1 MPLATTTHAGQIY
14 MYKDSNGSTL
24 LTNRKSADR
33 SLTKVKVTYY
43 PDSNIHSY
51 RNWGNSEASVLPSY
65 SRNKN
70 AFDHI
75 IQQAAQQHG
84 VSEGLIKAVMHTES
98 GFNVNARSPV
108 GAQGLMQLMP
118 ATARRFNVSNAYD
131 PHENI
136 MAGAKY
142 LAWLLKRFN
151 GNTTLA
157 LAGYNAGEGNIAKY
171 GGVPPFRET
180 QDYVRRVTSR
190 YSNLYANGVVPGL
203 VGNRHPVSTPFDTYR
218 AADGLVV
225 IAVASNRLFERLC
238 QCMGQPELA
247 TDPRFIDDASRTRH
261 EPQLRAAIEAWTAQH
276 SVEHLCD
283 GLLEAGVPSSPVWD
297 LAEAASSEHARVRQ
311 LQFQPPGAAV
321 PCVPQPVFFNG
332 RKPHALT
339 AAPRLG
345 ADNAIFGLNP
355 TGVNP

>member
-1 MPLATTTHAGQIY
+1 MNNKINAFLLYILGTASIMPLATSTHAGQIY

-157 LAGYNAGEGNIAKY
+157 LAGYNAGEGNVTKY

-190 YSNLYANGVVPGL
+190 FNNLYASGVNASSSNSAITANNNSNTQSQNAQVIAQSENYTASNHQVATNKRPQ
-203 VGNRHPVSTPFDTYR
+203 RQIIM
-218 AADGLVV
+218 AADGRFTD
-225 IAVASNRLFERLC
+225 APAGSYATGNATASARI
-238 QCMGQPELA
+238 
-247 TDPRFIDDASRTRH
+247 FI
-261 EPQLRAAIEAWTAQH
+261 
-276 SVEHLCD
+276 
-283 GLLEAGVPSSPVWD
+283 
-297 LAEAASSEHARVRQ
+297 SE
-311 LQFQPPGAAV
+311 
-321 PCVPQPVFFNG
+321 
-332 RKPHALT
+332 
-339 AAPRLG
+339 
-345 ADNAIFGLNP
+345 
-355 TGVNP
+355 

>member
-1 MPLATTTHAGQIY
+1 MNNKINAFLLYILGTASIMPLATTTHAGQIY

-136 MAGAKY
+136 IAGAKY
-142 LAWLLKRFN
+142 LAWLLKRLN

-157 LAGYNAGEGNIAKY
+157 LAGYNAGEGNVAKY

-190 YSNLYANGVVPGL
+190 YSNLYASGVSASSGSNAITANNNSNTQSQNAQVIAQSDNYTASNHQVAANKRPQ
-203 VGNRHPVSTPFDTYR
+203 RQIIM
-218 AADGLVV
+218 AADGRFTD
-225 IAVASNRLFERLC
+225 APAGSYATGNATASARI
-238 QCMGQPELA
+238 
-247 TDPRFIDDASRTRH
+247 FI
-261 EPQLRAAIEAWTAQH
+261 
-276 SVEHLCD
+276 
-283 GLLEAGVPSSPVWD
+283 
-297 LAEAASSEHARVRQ
+297 SE
-311 LQFQPPGAAV
+311 
-321 PCVPQPVFFNG
+321 
-332 RKPHALT
+332 
-339 AAPRLG
+339 
-345 ADNAIFGLNP
+345 
-355 TGVNP
+355 

>member
-1 MPLATTTHAGQIY
+1 MNNKINAFLLYILGTASIMPLATSTHAGQIY

-157 LAGYNAGEGNIAKY
+157 LAGYNAGEGNVTKY

-190 YSNLYANGVVPGL
+190 YNNLYASGVNASSSNSAITANNNSNTQSQNAQVIAQSENYTASNHQVATNKRPQ
-203 VGNRHPVSTPFDTYR
+203 RQIIM
-218 AADGLVV
+218 AADGRFTD
-225 IAVASNRLFERLC
+225 APAGSYATGNATASARI
-238 QCMGQPELA
+238 
-247 TDPRFIDDASRTRH
+247 FI
-261 EPQLRAAIEAWTAQH
+261 
-276 SVEHLCD
+276 
-283 GLLEAGVPSSPVWD
+283 
-297 LAEAASSEHARVRQ
+297 SE
-311 LQFQPPGAAV
+311 
-321 PCVPQPVFFNG
+321 
-332 RKPHALT
+332 
-339 AAPRLG
+339 
-345 ADNAIFGLNP
+345 
-355 TGVNP
+355 

>member
-1 MPLATTTHAGQIY
+1 MNNKINAFLLYILGTASIMPLATTTHAGQIY

-131 PHENI
+131 PQENI

-142 LAWLLKRFN
+142 LSWLLKRFN

-157 LAGYNAGEGNIAKY
+157 LAGYNAGEGNVAKY

-190 YSNLYANGVVPGL
+190 YSNLYASGISASANNNAITANNTSNTQSQNAQVIAQSDNYTASNHQVAANKRPQ
-203 VGNRHPVSTPFDTYR
+203 RQIIM
-218 AADGLVV
+218 AADGRFTD
-225 IAVASNRLFERLC
+225 APAGSYATGNATASARI
-238 QCMGQPELA
+238 
-247 TDPRFIDDASRTRH
+247 FI
-261 EPQLRAAIEAWTAQH
+261 
-276 SVEHLCD
+276 
-283 GLLEAGVPSSPVWD
+283 
-297 LAEAASSEHARVRQ
+297 SE
-311 LQFQPPGAAV
+311 
-321 PCVPQPVFFNG
+321 
-332 RKPHALT
+332 
-339 AAPRLG
+339 
-345 ADNAIFGLNP
+345 
-355 TGVNP
+355 

>member
-1 MPLATTTHAGQIY
+1 MNNKINAFLLYILGTASIMPLATTTHAGQIY

-157 LAGYNAGEGNIAKY
+157 LAGYNAGEGNVTKY

-190 YSNLYANGVVPGL
+190 YSNLYANGVSASANNNAITANNNSNTQSQNAQVIAQSENYTASSHQVAANKRPQ
-203 VGNRHPVSTPFDTYR
+203 RQIIM
-218 AADGLVV
+218 AADGRFTD
-225 IAVASNRLFERLC
+225 APAGSYTTGNATASARI
-238 QCMGQPELA
+238 
-247 TDPRFIDDASRTRH
+247 FI
-261 EPQLRAAIEAWTAQH
+261 
-276 SVEHLCD
+276 
-283 GLLEAGVPSSPVWD
+283 
-297 LAEAASSEHARVRQ
+297 SE
-311 LQFQPPGAAV
+311 
-321 PCVPQPVFFNG
+321 
-332 RKPHALT
+332 
-339 AAPRLG
+339 
-345 ADNAIFGLNP
+345 
-355 TGVNP
+355 